1 MTTQQILT
9 VFSVLEVI
17 NLVALVILW
26 LLPAP
31 ECKCRECVFH
41 RDRDAVEKEKKR
53 AQRHRDFHNGYTLGI
68 NYPWGDPRCP
78 ACKQGFDKDKDG
90 R

>member
-9 VFSVLEVI
+9 IFSVLEII

-31 ECKCRECVFH
+31 ECTCRECVYH
-41 RDRDAVEKEKKR
+41 RDREAVDKERKR
-53 AQRHRDFHNGYTLGI
+53 VKAHRDHHSPDLNG
-68 NYPWGDPRCP
+68 NYIPWGPDHCR
-78 ACKQGFDKDKDG
+78 ACRDG
-90 R
+90 GEGDRP